1 MPDARRV
8 HYHQKPSL
16 LNQPLYNGAA
26 NAMYGDRGPQRA
38 SPDYGGRGRKAMS
51 TPPMSLEHYIQ
62 DAIAKVPD
70 LSPRQR
76 LALRNTFMSLT
87 RDIGYIRLITESA
100 HAHGPWSQQA
110 VDHSEA
116 TLPPFSG

>member
-1 MPDARRV
+1 MADPRPK
-8 HYHQKPSL
+8 HYTMGPSL
-16 LNQPLYNGAA
+16 LNQPLYHGAA

-38 SPDYGGRGRKAMS
+38 APDYGGRGRRALS

-70 LSPRQR
+70 LSPRSR

-87 RDIGYIRLITESA
+87 RDIGFIRLITESA
-100 HAHGPWSQQA
+100 HAHGPWSAQA
-110 VDHSEA
+110 THLDSQGNPVS
-116 TLPPFSG
+116 